1 MNQARCALI
10 RGGRFF
16 MGNTRADPRGWDVE
30 RPVHEVRLS
39 YTYSLGVAPVT
50 FEAYDEFCAKC
61 GVATVS
67 DLDPRVGYRTGR
79 GDKPVFGITWF
90 DAVRYCNW
98 WSRCEAIAP
107 AYGDDGVLL
116 DARGRPV
123 DDPSDVVG
131 WRLPTEAE
139 WEYAARGGHA
149 ASGDQAYAGSHA
161 LERVGWYWRN
171 SGQERLRGREE
182 DWHPSVVLENRGMIQ
197 AVAKKAPNVLGLY
210 DMSGNV
216 WEWCHDWFGL
226 YPASPVQ
233 NPIGPL
239 VGVQRVIR
247 GGSWLFPAAA
257 ARVSYRNHDSPA
269 CPVLALG
276 FRLAR
281 TVTE

>member
-1 MNQARCALI
+1 MTGNGYALVH
-10 RGGRFF
+10 GGRFRI
-16 MGNTRADPRGWDVE
+16 GNTRADPRGWDVE
-30 RPVHEVRLS
+30 RPVHEVTLS
-39 YTYSLGVAPVT
+39 YTFALAVVPVT
-50 FEAYDEFCAKC
+50 FDLHDEFCAEH
-61 GVATVS
+61 GRPPVS

-79 GDKPVFGITWF
+79 GDKPVFGVTWF

-98 WSRCEAIAP
+98 RSRCEGIAP
-107 AYGDDGVLL
+107 AYGDDGRLL

-123 DDPSDVVG
+123 DDPADVIG

-149 ASGDQAYAGSHA
+149 ASGDLAYAGSHE
-161 LERVGWYWRN
+161 LGRVGWFWRN
-171 SGQERLRGREE
+171 SGRHHLRGREK

-197 AVAKKAPNVLGLY
+197 AVAKKEPNVLGLH

-226 YPASPVQ
+226 YGAAPVE
-233 NPIGPL
+233 NPTGPP
-239 VGVQRVIR
+239 VGVRRVIR
-247 GGSWLFPAAA
+247 GGSWLFPEGL
-257 ARVSYRNHDSPA
+257 ARVSYRNCDAPG

-281 TVTE
+281 TAAQ